1 MIVPDPHE
9 ILRWSRTAQTLR
21 ALLIV
26 AGASAL
32 VLAAWGG
39 AVPLVAAVLGGCGL
53 VAAAISPGGQGP
65 GVVLAGAG
73 LAWVLRYGV
82 DAPPVAETAGLV
94 FAMALHHQAAALAA
108 ALPVR
113 ASVERALLI
122 RFARHGALVLCL
134 TAVVGVLVLGL
145 ARPGGSVPLEL
156 LGLAAAVVA
165 VLVPVLLSRFGPRQP
180 GAR

>member
-9 ILRWSRTAQTLR
+9 VLRWSRTAQMLR
-21 ALLIV
+21 LLLVV
-26 AGASAL
+26 AGATSL

-39 AVPLVAAVLGGCGL
+39 GLPLVAAVLGGCGL
-53 VAAAISPGGQGP
+53 VAAAIRPGGQGP

-73 LAWVLRYGV
+73 LAWVLRHGV
-82 DAPPVAETAGLV
+82 AAPPVAGTAGLV

-122 RFARHGALVLCL
+122 RFARHGALVLGL

-156 LGLAAAVVA
+156 LGVAAAVVA
-165 VLVPVLLSRFGPRQP
+165 VLVPVLLSRFGPREP
-180 GAR
+180 DAR

>member
-1 MIVPDPHE
+1 MIVPDPLE
-9 ILRWSRTAQTLR
+9 VLRWSRTAQMLR
-21 ALLIV
+21 ALLVV
-26 AGASAL
+26 AGATAL
-32 VLAAWGG
+32 VLGAWGG
-39 AVPLVAAVLGGCGL
+39 GLPLIPAVLGGFGL

-82 DAPPVAETAGLV
+82 DAPPAAGTAGLV
-94 FAMALHHQAAALAA
+94 VAMALHHQAAALAA

-122 RFARHGALVLCL
+122 RFARHGALVLGL
-134 TAVVGVLVLGL
+134 TAVVGVLALGL

-156 LGLAAAVVA
+156 LGLAAAVA
-165 VLVPVLLSRFGPRQP
+165 AITVPVLLSRSTPREP
-180 GAR
+180 DPR

>member
-9 ILRWSRTAQTLR
+9 FLRWSRTAQVLR
-21 ALLIV
+21 GLLVI
-26 AGASAL
+26 AGAAAL
-32 VLAAWGG
+32 ALGAWGG
-39 AVPLVAAVLGGCGL
+39 GQPLVAAVLGGFGL
-53 VAAAISPGGQGP
+53 IAAAISPGGLGP

-73 LAWVLRYGV
+73 LAWVLHYGV
-82 DAPPVAETAGLV
+82 DAPPVVGTAGLA
-94 FAMALHHQAAALAA
+94 FALTLHHQAAALAA

-122 RFARHGALVLCL
+122 RFVGHGALVLGL

-156 LGLAAAVVA
+156 LGVVAAVVA
-165 VLVPVLLSRFGPRQP
+165 VAVPVLLSRSGAREP